1 MEISGNGLVNSA
13 QEPIKE
19 KRLTEDHLERMK
31 VTNEELQEKYDNET
45 RRLESEDDLA
55 NKQSMTSDLNTGKSL
70 DITG

>member
-45 RRLESEDDLA
+45 RRLESEEDLA